1 MRHKNGI
8 KKLSKPTDQR
18 IALLRSLV
26 LSLLTYNKIKTTHKR
41 AMEAKR
47 MAEKLITLSKSNSL
61 SSRRQALRILPNEQ
75 AITHLFSQSSSR
87 FQSRDSGYT
96 RVIKLHFRKGDFTP
110 VSLLEF
116 VE

>member
-26 LSLLTYNKIKTTHKR
+26 LSLFTYNKIKTTHKR
-41 AMEAKR
+41 AMEARR
-47 MAEKLITLSKSNSL
+47 MAEKLITLSKENSL
-61 SSRRQALRILPNEQ
+61 SSRRQALRMLPNEEI
-75 AITHLFSQSSSR
+75 ITQLFSQSSSR
-87 FQSRDSGYT
+87 FKDKNSGYT

>member
-18 IALLRSLV
+18 IALLRTLV
-26 LSLLTYNKIKTTHKR
+26 LSLFTYNKIKTTHKR

-47 MAEKLITLSKSNSL
+47 MAEKLISLSKHNSL
-61 SSRRQALRILPNEQ
+61 SSRRHALRILPNEQ
-75 AITHLFSQSSSR
+75 IISYLFSHASSR

-110 VSLLEF
+110 ISLLEF